1 MRLQKIKYTKELRKG
16 MLLVL
21 NRIFWKLPKE
31 WASRILVEASD
42 LPGFKWYFV
51 FENDEIKLKLRKVV
65 ERELMERMKNRL
77 NSQKK

>member
-1 MRLQKIKYTKELRKG
+1 MRDQKIKYSKEFIKG
-16 MLLVL
+16 MSIIVDRL
-21 NRIFWKLPKE
+21 FWKLPKK
-31 WASRILVEASD
+31 WALRMLDEASD

-65 ERELMERMKNRL
+65 EKELLERIKNRL